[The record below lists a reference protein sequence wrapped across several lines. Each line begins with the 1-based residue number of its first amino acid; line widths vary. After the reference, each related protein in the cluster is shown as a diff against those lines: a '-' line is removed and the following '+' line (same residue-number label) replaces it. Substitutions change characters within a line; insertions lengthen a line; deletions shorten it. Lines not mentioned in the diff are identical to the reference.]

1 METMARV
8 NIERGGDKEDQQD
21 LTYIDEIDL
30 SKLTFRGS

>member
-1 METMARV
+1 MENRARV

>member
-1 METMARV
+1 MENRAKV
-8 NIERGGDKEDQQD
+8 NIGRGGDKEDQQD